1 MAAAVTLD
9 QLEVLVA
16 VVDHGSFSA
25 AGRALR
31 RAQSGVSYAV
41 AALEAA
47 LGVQLFD
54 RSERI
59 PRLTEGGRALVGEAR
74 AVLERVGRL
83 EGRARALAAGVEAE
97 VALAVDAMLPLA
109 ALAEVSAAFRD
120 RWPTVTLRLYTEALG
135 GVMARVLDGS
145 ASVGV
150 TAGQGAQA
158 TGVALVALAEV
169 ELRAVVAATQPLG
182 ARVGPIPD
190 DAFRDEVQVVLTER
204 APAAPSVDVNV
215 LSASTWRV
223 ADLATKHA
231 LIRAGLGWGTLPE
244 HLVAADLAR
253 GDLVAIAPACWGGV
267 AQRVSLYSVVRVDR
281 PPGPAGAWLRGA
293 LHRAC
298 AAALPPG
305 SAAVAPEGA
314 ERS

>member
-1 MAAAVTLD
+1 MDTALTLD

-16 VVDHGSFSA
+16 VADHGSFSA

-41 AALEAA
+41 ATLEAA
-47 LGVQLFD
+47 LGVPLFD

-59 PRLTEGGRALVGEAR
+59 PRLTAAGRALLGEAR

-83 EGRARALAAGVEAE
+83 EGRARALAGGVEAE

-109 ALAEVSAAFRD
+109 ALAEVSAAFRE

-145 ASVGV
+145 AALGV
-150 TAGQGAQA
+150 TAGQGTPA
-158 TGVALVALAEV
+158 TGVELVALAEV
-169 ELRAVVAATQPLG
+169 ELRAVVAATQPL
-182 ARVGPIPD
+182 AQRVGPIPD
-190 DAFRDEVQVVLTER
+190 VAFTDEVQVVLTER

-215 LSASTWRV
+215 LSACTWRV

-244 HLVAADLAR
+244 HLVSTDLTR
-253 GDLVAIAPACWGGV
+253 GDLVAIAPAAWGGV
-267 AQRVSLYSVVRVDR
+267 AQRVSLFTVVRVDR

-298 AAALPPG
+298 AGAVPPAAAASPPE
-305 SAAVAPEGA
+305 AA